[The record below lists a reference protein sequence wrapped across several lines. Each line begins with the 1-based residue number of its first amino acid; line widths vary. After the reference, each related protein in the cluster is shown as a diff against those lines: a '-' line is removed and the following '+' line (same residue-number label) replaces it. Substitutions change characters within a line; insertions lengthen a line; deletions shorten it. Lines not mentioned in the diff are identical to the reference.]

1 MKRLKNVQGQKK
13 YTIYL
18 NLVLIDI
25 GEMELEEFLEDLG
38 KIFEAIKRLT
48 MRKIISQNIVFDSSM
63 DTGGKGL

>member
-25 GEMELEEFLEDLG
+25 GEMELEIFLEDLG
-38 KIFEAIKRLT
+38 KILEATKRLT